1 MVEEISVKC
10 LWVGGD
16 SLFCVSM
23 CCHSIAIHMLL
34 QGGRRDGNHRP
45 PPPMLPTKLIICC
58 CSMAE
63 RWLPTLATILIMCA
77 VISISLD
84 LLKRSWLAGN
94 LQQMPTVTSWLQ
106 ILDTSFFC
114 ARIQALMQWWDRW
127 LNVNCEYVEV
137 SCVLSAPCVPCMHWS
152 QNKVLS
158 FEVFV
163 TLCFWNS
170 FVENC

>member
-1 MVEEISVKC
+1 MSRRWQLVLCQHV
-10 LWVGGD
+10 LP
-16 SLFCVSM
+16 FN
-23 CCHSIAIHMLL
+23 CHPHASSGRPKRWKS
-34 QGGRRDGNHRP
+34 QG
-45 PPPMLPTKLIICC
+45 PMLPTKLIICC